1 MHQTIIKHLEERFQS
16 FADLANG
23 ISDAQLGE
31 KLDVPNSKDLL
42 THMWC
47 IIGARESYAAA
58 LKTGSWSGFN
68 CSLDEYN
75 VTGVRDKL
83 TSSASAFAEAVAS
96 IDTWTPQRD
105 ELLASLME
113 HEVMHEGQIIRLWYA
128 LGHELPQ
135 SMRWA

>member
-1 MHQTIIKHLEERFQS
+1 MHQTVIKHLEERFQS
-16 FADLANG
+16 FADLVSG

-31 KLDVPNSKDLL
+31 KLDVPGSKDLL

-58 LKTGSWSGFN
+58 LQLGGWSGFN

-75 VTGVRDKL
+75 VTGVRAKL
-83 TSSASAFAEAVAS
+83 SSSAAEFAEAIKV
-96 IDTWTPQRD
+96 IDSWTPQRE
-105 ELLASLME
+105 ELLATLME

-128 LGHELPQ
+128 LGHDLPQ
-135 SMRWA
+135 SIKWA

>member
-1 MHQTIIKHLEERFQS
+1 MHQTVIKHLQERFQS
-16 FADLANG
+16 FADLAAQIG
-23 ISDAQLGE
+23 DAELGE
-31 KLDVPNSKDLL
+31 KLDVPKSKDLL

-47 IIGARESYAAA
+47 VIGARESYAAA
-58 LKTGSWSGFN
+58 LKAGSWSGFN

-83 TSSASAFAEAVAS
+83 ASSAAAFAEAVAA
-96 IDTWTPQRD
+96 IDTWTPERD

-135 SMRWA
+135 SIKWA